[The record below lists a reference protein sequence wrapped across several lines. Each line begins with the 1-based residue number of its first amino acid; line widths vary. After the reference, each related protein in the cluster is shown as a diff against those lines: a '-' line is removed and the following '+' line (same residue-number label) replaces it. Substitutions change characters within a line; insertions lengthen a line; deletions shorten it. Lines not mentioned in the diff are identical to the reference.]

1 MTDVKRPNYFT
12 SQFLVAQDLND
23 EQAYHLGFRQRHQRT
38 MHATGI
44 TEGLDVALVGGTQ
57 VQVSAGS
64 AVDREGRDIVL
75 APDRTY
81 TLVSG
86 GVGDD
91 VYLTVSYHEDL
102 DPADEYTQTGLGQF
116 TRITERPLLQDTLVV
131 PPADGSVIVLARI
144 RLNGRGVIE
153 SNASIDTSVRSLATA
168 TIARGAVADIELAD
182 GAVTLSKLASE
193 VQPLAMQGADAIK
206 VDTDN
211 VARRITIGETHAART
226 DNPHATTAAQIDA
239 RGGANRLVAQ
249 INSGAAL
256 IARPRIESAVVTG
269 VVTFEQVPVFN
280 SEIFSDI
287 IDPGAGPGPLDVSF
301 AIDDIPAI
309 GSTTAAD
316 QGFGR
321 ETILRSETDEA
332 TGRFRIFATRGSG
345 SAAGPVKVRWFATR
359 PAPGPNAI
367 VDITVTVSPGTVTL
381 HDSTPQVFTATVNSA
396 DVAVG
401 WSLAEPDAGTLS
413 NVAPTSVTYTPPAA
427 SGTYHVVATSHLDP
441 TKTGSAEVKLNLE
454 VVDSPPAVPDSA

>member
-23 EQAYHLGFRQRHQRT
+23 EQVYHLGFRQRHQRT

-44 TEGLDVALVGGTQ
+44 AEGLDVTLVGGTQ

-64 AVDREGRDIVL
+64 AIDRDGHDIVL
-75 APDRTY
+75 VSARAY
-81 TLVSG
+81 SLVSG

-91 VYLTVSYHEDL
+91 VYLTLSYHEVL

-116 TRITERPLLQDTLVV
+116 TRITERPLLQDTLGV
-131 PPADGSVIVLARI
+131 PPTDGSVIVLARI
-144 RLNGRGVIE
+144 RLNGRGAIE
-153 SNASIDTSVRSLATA
+153 SNASIDTSFRSLATA
-168 TIARGAVADIELAD
+168 TVAPGAVAETELAE
-182 GAVTLSKLASE
+182 GAVTLGKLAPE
-193 VQPLAMQGADAIK
+193 VQPLAMQGANAIK
-206 VDTDN
+206 IDTDN

-226 DNPHATTAAQIDA
+226 DNPHATTAAQIDS

-249 INSGAAL
+249 INAGAGV

-269 VVTFEQVPVFN
+269 VVTFDQVPVFN

-287 IDPGAGPGPLDVSF
+287 IDPGAGPGPLDLSF

-321 ETILRSETDEA
+321 ETILRGETDEA
-332 TGRFRIFATRGSG
+332 TGRFRIFATRASG
-345 SAAGPVKVRWFATR
+345 SAAGQVKVRWFASR
-359 PAPGPNAI
+359 PAAGPNAT
-367 VDITVTVSPGTVTL
+367 VDIKVTVSPGTVTL

-401 WSLAEPDAGTLS
+401 WSLAESNAGALS
-413 NVAPTSVTYTPPAA
+413 NFTPTSVTYSPPAA
-427 SGTYHVVATSHLDP
+427 PGKYHVVATSHLDP
-441 TKTGSAEVKLNLE
+441 TKSGSAEVTLNLE

>member
-23 EQAYHLGFRQRHQRT
+23 EQAYHLGFRQRHLRT
-38 MHATGI
+38 MHAAGI
-44 TEGLDVALVGGTQ
+44 AEGLDVTLVGGTQ
-57 VQVSAGS
+57 VQVGAGS
-64 AVDREGRDIVL
+64 AIDREGHEIVL
-75 APDRTY
+75 VNARTY

-116 TRITERPLLQDTLVV
+116 TRVTERPVLQDTLVV

-153 SNASIDTSVRSLATA
+153 SNASIDTGVRAFAT
-168 TIARGAVADIELAD
+168 TIIARGAVGERELAEP
-182 GAVTLSKLASE
+182 AVTLNKLAAE
-193 VQPLAMQGADAIK
+193 VQPFAIQGADAIK
-206 VDTDN
+206 VDTDS
-211 VARRITIGETHAART
+211 VARRIAIGETHAARA
-226 DNPHATTAAQIDA
+226 DNPHATSAAQIDT
-239 RGGANRLVAQ
+239 RGGVNRIAAQ
-249 INSGAAL
+249 INGGAGV

-280 SEIFSDI
+280 SEIFSDV
-287 IDPGAGPGPLDVSF
+287 IDPGVGPGPLDLSF
-301 AIDDIPAI
+301 AIDDVPAV

-321 ETILRSETDEA
+321 DTILRSETDEA

-345 SAAGPVKVRWFATR
+345 SAPGQVKVRWFATR
-359 PAPGPNAI
+359 ATPGPNAT
-367 VDITVTVSPGTVTL
+367 VDINVTLSPSSVTL
-381 HDSTPQVFTATVNSA
+381 HATTPQVFTATVNSA

-401 WSLAEPDAGTLS
+401 WSLAEPNAGTLS
-413 NVAPTSVTYTPPAA
+413 NVGPTSVTYTPPAA

-441 TKTGSAEVKLNLE
+441 TKTGSAEVKLDLE
-454 VVDSPPAVPDSA
+454 VVDSPPPAPDSA